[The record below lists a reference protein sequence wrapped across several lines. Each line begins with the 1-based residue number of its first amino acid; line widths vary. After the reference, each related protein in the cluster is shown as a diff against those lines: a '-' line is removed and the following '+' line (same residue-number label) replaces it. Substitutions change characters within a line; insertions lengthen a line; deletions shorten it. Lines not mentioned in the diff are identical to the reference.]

1 MTLNTLS
8 SEEQVVASKVLRT
21 VEGVSKCW
29 KTKLEEYQKSGTELG
44 TFLYKGAA
52 ESVGKTLG
60 VLVSS
65 MKTVRSLQTL
75 QGLIIKSVCASCKRE
90 VYSLEVSILSY
101 AHIWQISE
109 QKIT

>member
-8 SEEQVVASKVLRT
+8 SEEQVAASKVLRI
-21 VEGVSKCW
+21 VEGVSKRW

-44 TFLYKGAA
+44 TFLYKGAD

-90 VYSLEVSILSY
+90 VL
-101 AHIWQISE
+101 
-109 QKIT
+109 